1 VQTKFTKLV
10 FNGTQ
15 NCLLVHLLKI
25 FLKPIFVRE
34 TLLVVSLIVP
44 LNLKWR
50 NFFIKFSFLY
60 CFEVESFFES
70 EFIFVLLL
78 LNSIV
83 FMWIKKIIYICKDLH
98 SAAFQLTFIQTFRKY
113 LGAFNKVEEYTHNHQ
128 TNNTYQNVVPQT
140 LFPTLTFLLK

>member
-15 NCLLVHLLKI
+15 NCLLVHLVKI

-83 FMWIKKIIYICKDLH
+83 FMWIKKNYIYIWYEWFSYLKLMIYNISDTSWRNIYVNLENF
-98 SAAFQLTFIQTFRKY
+98 SINYFSTTSFQKSS
-113 LGAFNKVEEYTHNHQ
+113 
-128 TNNTYQNVVPQT
+128 T
-140 LFPTLTFLLK
+140 LVHLLEWCPE